1 MSVIGVKETLLERAR
16 KWETRKKEKP
26 IFFLPSSEEEI
37 RRELRHLRETL
48 RSLSGELARRREEV
62 TATERK
68 FLSLAQYK
76 NLLERQLVPVTVLK
90 PSSSQAPR
98 APRAHK
104 TLTKEEKKLMQEVKE
119 LSPEKLKKLKEI
131 KI

>member
-1 MSVIGVKETLLERAR
+1 MSVIGVRETLLERAR

-98 APRAHK
+98 AHK